1 MLFASEELNFSKE
14 AFIWLGAE
22 SAEGIVVPLMLA
34 ASSSAV
40 EHEGITPSWVRY
52 LIGLAADVPGFT
64 GTVYVMSDRR
74 HPGYLKIGFS
84 KDAGERMRRSSSSDA
99 LCRIKMDDRLEIAVF
114 LCYDVE
120 PKLIEKQLH
129 RFFRNKRVKIGSAVE
144 WFKVHTCEIMDAVQ
158 VLSSGATQFFLS
170 EHYQDNAEQDAFRN
184 ALYQSQTSRAPMLAE
199 LGEVHCIMPTREK
212 LQVYYSLWCPVSYE
226 HKGKLPTPNFH
237 PPVTATDEQIELFS
251 QEIRQLTPPDDRC
264 VLDVLEVDGC
274 LYPRH
279 SDQRIDSCKETGW
292 LSSDA
297 SWDAD
302 IALNEW
308 VIDRTTYEVDF
319 SVRLDI
325 QDTFDIRDDGDRIL
339 RKRVVLQ

>member
-1 MLFASEELNFSKE
+1 VLSASEELNFSRE
-14 AFIWLGAE
+14 ALIWRGAE
-22 SAEGIVVPLMLA
+22 GAEGLVVPLMLA
-34 ASSSAV
+34 AGSSAV
-40 EHEGITPSWVRY
+40 EHEAITPSGVRY

-99 LCRIKMDDRLEIAVF
+99 LCRIKMDDRLEIAVL

-144 WFKVHTCEIMDAVQ
+144 WFKVHACEIMDAVQ

-170 EHYQDNAEQDAFRN
+170 EHYQDKAEQDAFRN

-199 LGEVHCIMPTREK
+199 LGEVHCIMPTTGRM
-212 LQVYYSLWCPVSYE
+212 QIYYSLWCPVIYE
-226 HKGKLPTPNFH
+226 HYGKLPTPIFH
-237 PPVTATDEQIELFS
+237 PPVTATDGQIALFAD
-251 QEIRQLTPPDDRC
+251 EIRRLTPPDDRC
-264 VLDVLEVDGC
+264 ILDVHEIDGC

-279 SDQRIDSCKETGW
+279 SDQHIESCKETGW

-297 SWDAD
+297 IWDPSMTLD
-302 IALNEW
+302 EW
-308 VIDRTTYEVDF
+308 VVERTIYKVDF

-325 QDTFDIRDDGDRIL
+325 LDTFEFQGNEMVL
-339 RKRVVLQ
+339 RERVVLQ